1 MLKEI
6 TNNITVKTIWFQ
18 ADPTLLPVLL
28 GHFAYCL
35 FFSRLVSVLS
45 TFVKNLTYLLQGL
58 ETCLAS
64 GCFAAGAFQPDTIC
78 SSYSGR
84 CGGDVFNN
92 CFPSSM
98 PFVCSTRQL
107 LIELINMLFFQRQA
121 CCCCL
126 YDILDKCLSFKTW
139 NSGMAEGLQLFHTGQ
154 NLCSHDKN
162 KDRHDA
168 VLWWVTLRKKGLT
181 ICKRSLQLLLIYER
195 LKSSYFKNSEN
206 PGKKKSY
213 GSGIPK

>member
-35 FFSRLVSVLS
+35 FFSRLLIVLS

-84 CGGDVFNN
+84 CGGDVFKN

-107 LIELINMLFFQRQA
+107 LIELINMVFSQRQA

-126 YDILDKCLSFKTW
+126 YDILDNCLSFKSW

-154 NLCSHDKN
+154 NLCSHDK
-162 KDRHDA
+162 
-168 VLWWVTLRKKGLT
+168 
-181 ICKRSLQLLLIYER
+181 
-195 LKSSYFKNSEN
+195 
-206 PGKKKSY
+206 
-213 GSGIPK
+213 GIKTDMMLCCGEWH